1 MTATAE
7 PTPPFATPASPR
19 WRRFKVAFSAP
30 RTVALLEEEDRA
42 LKRGEVRYRTLY
54 SGISAGTELT
64 MYRDTNPYLHK
75 RWDKQTRLFVA
86 DPAREAVEYP
96 ITVGYEE
103 VGEVVEVGP
112 GVGKGLLGT
121 LVYGTWGHRT
131 IHLGTAQY
139 ARAHLLP
146 PGSDPL
152 LGVFSQIG
160 AIALNGV
167 LDAAIRVG
175 ETVAVFGLGVVGQ
188 LVAQLARLSGA
199 EVIGV
204 DLIPLRLETARRL
217 GIDHALDAAPGTAAE
232 RIKQMTGG
240 RGADVCIEAS
250 GSTQALNEAIRAAA
264 YSSKVVALGFF
275 QGNAHGLYLGEEF
288 HHNRINVVCSQISGL
303 APELQH
309 RWDRTRLVQTFM
321 RLAIAGQV
329 QVHPL
334 ITHLASAAEAAAL
347 FQILDERPSEA
358 LQAILDFREL

>member
-1 MTATAE
+1 MTAPPE
-7 PTPPFATPASPR
+7 PTTPGAAPAVPR
-19 WRRFKVAFSAP
+19 PRRVKVAFSAP
-30 RTVALLEEEDRA
+30 RTVALLEEADRA
-42 LKRGEVRYRTLY
+42 LRRGEVRYRTLY

-64 MYRDTNPYLHK
+64 MYRDTNPYMHK
-75 RWDKQTRLFVA
+75 RWDKETRLFVA
-86 DPAREAVEYP
+86 DPTHASDEYP
-96 ITVGYEE
+96 VTGGYEE

-112 GVGKGLLGT
+112 GACRGLRGR

-131 IHLGTAQY
+131 IHIGTAAY

-217 GIDHALDAAPGTAAE
+217 GITHALDAGAGSAAA
-232 RIKQMTGG
+232 RIKQLTDG

-250 GSTQALNEAIRAAA
+250 GATQALNEAIRAAA

-275 QGNAHGLYLGEEF
+275 QGHAHGLYLGEEF
-288 HHNRINVVCSQISGL
+288 HHNRINIVCSQISGL

-309 RWDRTRLVQTFM
+309 RWDRPRLVQTFM
-321 RLAIAGQV
+321 RLALSGQV
-329 QVHPL
+329 RVHPL
-334 ITHLASAAEAAAL
+334 ITHLVPASEAAAL
-347 FQILDERPSEA
+347 FQLLDERPSEA
-358 LQAILDFREL
+358 LQAVLDFREL

>member
-1 MTATAE
+1 MTATPD
-7 PTPPFATPASPR
+7 PTTPVAAPAAPR
-19 WRRFKVAFSAP
+19 WRRVKVAFSAP
-30 RTVALLEEEDRA
+30 RTVALLEEPDRA

-64 MYRDTNPYLHK
+64 RYRDTNPYMHK
-75 RWDKQTRLFVA
+75 RWDKATRVFVA
-86 DPAREAVEYP
+86 DPTHESDAYP
-96 ITVGYEE
+96 VTEGYEE
-103 VGEVVEVGP
+103 IGEVVEVGP
-112 GVGKGLLGT
+112 GAGRGLLGH

-131 IHLGTAQY
+131 IHIGTAEY
-139 ARAHLLP
+139 ARAHILP

-217 GIDHALDAAPGTAAE
+217 GIHHVLDATAGSAAE

-250 GSTQALNEAIRAAA
+250 GATPALNEAIRAAA

-275 QGNAHGLYLGEEF
+275 QGNAQGLYLGEEF
-288 HHNRINVVCSQISGL
+288 HHNRINIVCSQISGL

-309 RWDRTRLVQTFM
+309 RWDRARLVQTFM
-321 RLAIAGQV
+321 GLALSGKV

-334 ITHLASAAEAAAL
+334 ITHLVPATEAAAL
-347 FQILDERPSEA
+347 FQLLDERPAEA
-358 LQAILDFREL
+358 LQAVLDFREL